1 MLTSNIIKDEFGQR
15 YVLKTSAVFF
25 EQSDF
30 KAKYFWNSESTQSF
44 VQSLNVAH
52 GYWPGLLQQFSTV
65 PSLHTLQPQQI
76 EQHVSDLLIS
86 GRIVLYPLPTPKQ
99 DAHAPQQKRAIKS
112 KDNVTYLFTESS
124 VLLTTSPKEVKNFS
138 SEKEAGK
145 FLKELATDDEK
156 LKTIAAECDIHLPA
170 TASVNSTALTTA
182 LSAALVTGTVI
193 VLVDRVST
201 VPASKSEVVEAVGP
215 GNQKA
220 DLGPAP
226 DDFKE
231 INIELEDEFEKNMA
245 THFSL
250 FNGLEFKVKTD
261 MGEEHKGTIENGK
274 IFIAKAKMNSSFEI
288 EIKDLPA
295 FMDS

>member
-15 YVLKTSAVFF
+15 YALKTSAVFF

-30 KAKYFWNSESTQSF
+30 KAKSFWNSESTYSF
-44 VQSLNVAH
+44 VQSLNVVH
-52 GYWPGLLQQFSTV
+52 GYWLGLLQQFSSV
-65 PSLHTLQPQQI
+65 PSLYTLQPQQI
-76 EQHVSDLLIS
+76 EQHVSELLIS
-86 GRIVLYPLPTPKQ
+86 GKIVLYPLPTQKQ
-99 DAHAPQQKRAIKS
+99 DEHAPQKRAIKS

-138 SEKEAGK
+138 SEKEADE
-145 FLKELATDDEK
+145 FLKELAADDEK
-156 LKTIAAECDIHLPA
+156 LKIIAAECDIHLPT
-170 TASVNSTALTTA
+170 TASVNKTELFTAIST
-182 LSAALVTGTVI
+182 ALVTGTVI

-201 VPASKSEVVEAVGP
+201 VPASASDVVVAAGP
-215 GNQKA
+215 GNRKS
-220 DLGPAP
+220 DLGPPA
-226 DDFKE
+226 DELKE

-261 MGEEHKGTIENGK
+261 MGEEHNGTIENGK